1 MNRKLFL
8 AILSMDSYNRGYGEG
23 VTGLL
28 TPKLNPDG
36 TPKKVVEIGKAQIS
50 GDSVTILGPSADAAG
65 FYAIAYD
72 VSQMKDANG
81 DPLFGTDGTVIA
93 YRGTDGILGG
103 DLLYGWTL
111 GGGGVDFRPAML
123 VANRRAVAANDN
135 QPDAGLQRAFRS
147 GSNDDRQCR
156 KFLLTPWT

>member
-1 MNRKLFL
+1 MNRDLFL
-8 AILSMDSYNRGYGEG
+8 AILSMDSYNRGYSAGIKDLREFG
-23 VTGLL
+23 RLGNAT
-28 TPKLNPDG
+28 
-36 TPKKVVEIGKAQIS
+36 IGK
-50 GDSVTILGPSADAAG
+50 TSADLEDEDGNRQDIPAG

-93 YRGTDGILGG
+93 YRGTDGILAG

-111 GGGGVDFRPAML
+111 GGGGADFRPAL
-123 VANRRAVAANDN
+123 LTANHRAVAANDN
-135 QPDAGLQRAFRS
+135 QPDAGLERAFRS

>member
-1 MNRKLFL
+1 MNRDLFL
-8 AILSMDSYNRGYGEG
+8 AILSMDSYNRGYGQGIENLDVVANVTKLGNATIKTDSFIEFDTDG
-23 VTGLL
+23 V
-28 TPKLNPDG
+28 
-36 TPKKVVEIGKAQIS
+36 
-50 GDSVTILGPSADAAG
+50 AAG

-93 YRGTDGILGG
+93 YRGTDGILAG

-111 GGGGVDFRPAML
+111 GGGGVDFQPAML
-123 VANRRAVAANDN
+123 TANHRAVAANDN
-135 QPDAGLQRAFRS
+135 QPDAGLERAFRS

>member
-1 MNRKLFL
+1 MNRELFL
-8 AILSMDSYNRGYGEG
+8 AILSMDSYNRGYGQG
-23 VTGLL
+23 VSKL
-28 TPKLNPDG
+28 TPSG
-36 TPKKVVEIGKAQIS
+36 QIGLATIAK
-50 GDSVTILGPSADAAG
+50 DSLVLGGNTDARLDEAAG

-93 YRGTDGILGG
+93 YRGTDGILAG

-123 VANRRAVAANDN
+123 VANHRAVAANDN
-135 QPDAGLQRAFRS
+135 QMGTGLERAFRFA
-147 GSNDDRQCR
+147 GREIAA
-156 KFLLTPWT
+156 

>member
-1 MNRKLFL
+1 MTANKDLFL
-8 AILSMDSYNRGYGEG
+8 AILAMDSYNRGYGQG
-23 VTGLL
+23 
-28 TPKLNPDG
+28 
-36 TPKKVVEIGKAQIS
+36 IS
-50 GDSVTILGPSADAAG
+50 GLSESGSIGNATISRRSEIFGSSTDPVFQSWQAAG

-72 VSQMKDANG
+72 VSQMKDAKG

-93 YRGTDGILGG
+93 YRGTDGILAG

-123 VANRRAVAANDN
+123 VANHRAVAANDN
-135 QPDAGLQRAFRS
+135 QPDAGLERAFRS